1 MKTQIHH
8 FVMFAFNY
16 PHDFIEKAWADT
28 NDVHFL
34 SHKFQQ
40 CYDSSGPRGA
50 MCKFWAELDDTNR
63 EKLANFIETQYK
75 P

>member
-16 PHDFIEKAWADT
+16 PHDFIERIWQGNT
-28 NDVHFL
+28 REHIQ
-34 SHKFQQ
+34 SKFQQ

-63 EKLANFIETQYK
+63 EILANFIETQYK